1 MKGVL
6 GKIPSHNTRAP
17 RTLLHLNSTKSEQ
30 SQDSS
35 LLLQIENAF
44 DCLIDIEDIDHLL
57 RNSNSYSEETILNF
71 TTKRREIVRS
81 LLFLFLLFLSFPPL
95 YLHLSSFSLPLPFLP
110 SFSLALPS
118 PYLQRSHLFP
128 LPSPFSYSY
137 STLPICPLS
146 SLSAFF
152 FLSLSSPFPLLPSP
166 FMPFYGVYDSL
177 RTCFC

>member
-81 LLFLFLLFLSFPPL
+81 LLLLFLLFLSFPYYISTFHL
-95 YLHLSSFSLPLPFLP
+95 YPSLFLSYPYSQPSLFFPSSSF
-110 SFSLALPS
+110 PS
-118 PYLQRSHLFP
+118 PIIS
-128 LPSPFSYSY
+128 
-137 STLPICPLS
+137 PLS
-146 SLSAFF
+146 LF
-152 FLSLSSPFPLLPSP
+152 SPPS
-166 FMPFYGVYDSL
+166 
-177 RTCFC
+177 